1 MIIENKKIEGK
12 KLTWILH
19 CPTKF
24 DAEELSKLRVKI
36 DGETENLDREPGEN
50 LLSPEDFEKI
60 ILEDAEAERSI
71 FLLVEA
77 EGKIVGFTR
86 LAGNKLKRFRHK
98 AEFGICILKEYWGY
112 GIGRVLLENVLMC
125 ADASGIEKISLT
137 VVETNTKAIE
147 LYKKYGFVEEGLLV
161 KDRIH
166 KDGNYYNTLIMG
178 RISGK

>member
-1 MIIENKKIEGK
+1 MIIENKKIEGE
-12 KLTWILH
+12 KLTWTLR
-19 CPTKF
+19 CPTEF

-50 LLSPEDFEKI
+50 LLSTEDFEKV
-60 ILEDAEAERSI
+60 ILEDAEAETSI
-71 FLLVEA
+71 FLIAEA

-98 AEFGICILKEYWGY
+98 AGFGICILKEYWGY
-112 GIGRVLLENVLMC
+112 GIGRVLFENILMC

-137 VVETNTKAIE
+137 VVETNIKAIQ

-166 KDGNYYNTLIMG
+166 KDGNYYNTVVMG

>member
-1 MIIENKKIEGK
+1 MIIENKKIEDK
-12 KLTWILH
+12 NLTWILR

-50 LLSPEDFEKI
+50 LLTQEDFEKI
-60 ILEDAEAERSI
+60 ILEDAEAERSV
-71 FLLVEA
+71 FLLAEA

-86 LAGNKLKRFRHK
+86 LAGNNLKRFRHK
-98 AEFGICILKEYWGY
+98 SEFGICILKEYWGY

-125 ADASGIEKISLT
+125 ADSSGIEKISLT
-137 VVETNTKAIE
+137 VVETNTKAIQ
-147 LYKKYGFVEEGLLV
+147 LYKKYGFAEEGLLI

-166 KDGNYYNTLIMG
+166 KDGNYYNTVIMG